1 MALYEGMFLIDND
14 TVRAGWT
21 GAKAVVTNAIVKH
34 GGTVVTA
41 RRWNERQLAYSI
53 RGRYRATFLLVYF
66 EMPGD
71 NTPAFHRE
79 LELKDE
85 IMRYLQVRAAGV
97 PEQEFPLSEAE
108 AGADFTVPEP
118 PADTPP
124 PVAPEL
130 FAVREERRER
140 RPRPD
145 DESVGDEEVEI
156 EAGEAEEEGV
166 PVLAQGPDDE
176 EA

>member
-14 TVRAGWT
+14 TVRAGWA
-21 GAKAVVTNAIVKH
+21 GAKAVVTGAITKH

-41 RRWNERQLAYSI
+41 RRWAERQLAYGI
-53 RGRYRATFLLVYF
+53 RGRYRGTFLLAYF
-66 EMPGD
+66 DLPGD
-71 NTPAFHRE
+71 NFAAFQRE
-79 LELKDE
+79 LELKPE
-85 IMRYLQVRAAGV
+85 IMRYLQVRAELVPPQEAG
-97 PEQEFPLSEAE
+97 LSEAE
-108 AGADFTVPEP
+108 LSADFTVPEP

-145 DESVGDEEVEI
+145 EEPAVDDD
-156 EAGEAEEEGV
+156 ALGEDADEEGV
-166 PVLAQGPDDE
+166 PVLARGRSDE
-176 EA
+176 DEG

>member
-14 TVRAGWT
+14 TVRAGWA
-21 GAKAVVTNAIVKH
+21 GAKAVVTNTIVKH

-41 RRWNERQLAYSI
+41 RRWDERQLAYSI
-53 RGRYRATFLLVYF
+53 RGRSRATFLLAYF

-71 NTPAFHRE
+71 NIPGFQRE
-79 LELKDE
+79 LELTEE
-85 IMRYLQVRAAGV
+85 IMRYLQVRAAVV
-97 PEQEFPLSEAE
+97 PEPENALSEAE
-108 AGADFTVPEP
+108 AAADFTVPEP

-145 DESVGDEEVEI
+145 EIVEDDDAAEGEE
-156 EAGEAEEEGV
+156 ADEGV
-166 PVLAQGPDDE
+166 PVLAQGADE
-176 EA
+176 EEV

>member
-14 TVRAGWT
+14 TVRAGWA
-21 GAKAVVTNAIVKH
+21 GAKAVVTGAITKH

-41 RRWNERQLAYSI
+41 RRWAERQLAYGI
-53 RGRYRATFLLVYF
+53 RGRHRGTFLIAYF
-66 EMPGD
+66 EMPG
-71 NTPAFHRE
+71 NNVPGFQRE
-79 LELKDE
+79 LELKPE
-85 IMRYLQVRAAGV
+85 VMRYLQVRAAEV
-97 PEQEFPLSEAE
+97 PAPEAALAEAE
-108 AGADFTVPEP
+108 NSADFTVPEP

-145 DESVGDEEVEI
+145 EEIVDDEIEDGDED
-156 EAGEAEEEGV
+156 GV
-166 PVLAQGPDDE
+166 PVLARGSRE
-176 EA
+176 EET

>member
-21 GAKAVVTNAIVKH
+21 GAKAVVTNSIAKH

-41 RRWNERQLAYSI
+41 RRWDERQLAYSI

-71 NTPAFHRE
+71 NIPGFHRE
-79 LELKDE
+79 LEIKEE
-85 IMRYLQVRAAGV
+85 IMRYLQVRAEVV
-97 PEQEFPLSEAE
+97 PEPEVALSQAE
-108 AGADFTVPEP
+108 ASADFTVPEP

-140 RPRPD
+140 RPRP
-145 DESVGDEEVEI
+145 EEETGGDEDGAEVE
-156 EAGEAEEEGV
+156 ESEEGV
-166 PVLAQGPDDE
+166 PVLAQADDE
-176 EA
+176 EV

>member
-1 MALYEGMFLIDND
+1 MALYEGMFLIHND

-21 GAKAVVTNAIVKH
+21 GAKAVVTNAIAKH
-34 GGTVVTA
+34 GGTVTTA
-41 RRWNERQLAYSI
+41 RRWDERQLAYSI
-53 RGRYRATFLLVYF
+53 RCRYRATFLLAYF

-71 NTPAFHRE
+71 NIPGFHRE
-79 LELKDE
+79 LELKE
-85 IMRYLQVRAAGV
+85 EVMRYLQVRAEAV
-97 PEQEFPLSEAE
+97 PEKEVALSQAE
-108 AGADFTVPEP
+108 ASADFTVPEP

-145 DESVGDEEVEI
+145 EEIVDDEIEDGDED
-156 EAGEAEEEGV
+156 GV
-166 PVLAQGPDDE
+166 PVLARGSRE
-176 EA
+176 EET